1 MAIIKVEQKEICFIL
16 VTHRI
21 IKKDYGFYAN
31 CPELEISSQGDT
43 IEEANNN
50 LKEAVLCY
58 LDTIEDL
65 GIREEIFKQ
74 KNIILHKSPEKANNA
89 ILNASINPGDFVTAN
104 SIKIAC

>member
-1 MAIIKVEQKEICFIL
+1 MTVTEIKQKTTCFIM

-21 IKKDYGFYAN
+21 IKEDDIFVAN
-31 CPELEISSQGDT
+31 CPELGISSQGDS

-50 LKEAVLCY
+50 VKEAVSCY

-74 KNIILHKSPEKANNA
+74 KNIILHKFPENTNNTL
-89 ILNASINPGDFVTAN
+89 IKVPINPGAFVTAN
-104 SIKIAC
+104 SVTIVY